1 MPASNLPFRVLVITD
16 RRVAKVHGG
25 LVPAVEECLRHGGEG
40 VAVMLRDKDLP
51 TPERQ
56 VIAERLRPICRA
68 AGALLLIHGDPGL
81 AARVDADGIHVP
93 DSPAGRD
100 LLSRADSNWVLGAS
114 CHSHEGLTD
123 ARAAGAHYATLS
135 PILPSPGKGSPIG
148 FGALNTP
155 VDLPVF
161 ALGGLG
167 ATHADLVRGAGGA
180 GVAGIR
186 AFMGAGDV
194 AGAVRSCRE
203 AFA

>member
-16 RRVAKVHGG
+16 RRVARVHGG
-25 LVPAVEECLRHGGEG
+25 LVPAVEACLRYGGEG

-51 TPERQ
+51 TPKRQ

-81 AARVDADGIHVP
+81 AARIDADGLHVP
-93 DSPAGRD
+93 DSPAGRE
-100 LLSRADSNWVLGAS
+100 LLAKADSNWVLGAS
-114 CHSHEGLTD
+114 CHSHDGLTD
-123 ARAAGAHYATLS
+123 AQAAGAHYATLS
-135 PILPSPGKGSPIG
+135 PILPSPGKGPPLG
-148 FGALNTP
+148 FGALKTP

-161 ALGGLG
+161 ALGSVG
-167 ATHADLVRGAGGA
+167 AVHSDIAMEAGAA

-186 AFMGAGDV
+186 TFLGAGDV
-194 AGAVRSCRE
+194 ARAVRSCRE

>member
-1 MPASNLPFRVLVITD
+1 
-16 RRVAKVHGG
+16 
-25 LVPAVEECLRHGGEG
+25 
-40 VAVMLRDKDLP
+40 MLRDKDLP
-51 TPERQ
+51 TPKRQ
-56 VIAERLRPICRA
+56 VLAERLRPICRA

-114 CHSHEGLTD
+114 CHSHAGLTD

-135 PILPSPGKGSPIG
+135 PILPSPGKGPPIG

-167 ATHADLVRGAGGA
+167 ATHVDFVREAGGA

-186 AFMGAGDV
+186 AFIGAGDV